1 MVSYVRGDDDFDSS
15 ETGGSTDYGAVGSYG
30 HFGDI
35 ADASTTFTTPGSTAS
50 GSKLRKAGGNAYPYN
65 PAITI
70 TGTAYEVSGT
80 WRLMGSI
87 NGTSNTYVGSVFARI
102 S

>member
-15 ETGGSTDYGAVGSYG
+15 EGGGSTDWGAVGSYG

-35 ADASTTFTTPGSTAS
+35 ANASTVFQNPGSTAA
-50 GSKLRKAGGNAYPYN
+50 GSNLQKAGGNAYPYN
-65 PAITI
+65 PAVTI
-70 TGTAYEVSGT
+70 TGTSYAVGGT

-87 NGTSNTYVGSVFARI
+87 NGNGNTYVGSVFARI